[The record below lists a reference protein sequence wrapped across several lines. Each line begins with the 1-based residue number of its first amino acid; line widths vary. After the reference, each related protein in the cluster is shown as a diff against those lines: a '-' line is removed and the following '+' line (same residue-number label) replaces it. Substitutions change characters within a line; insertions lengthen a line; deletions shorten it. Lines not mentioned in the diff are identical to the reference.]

1 MKNQLRNFIEIL
13 KLELDDL
20 QDDIHSLKK
29 ICERKLKDGLITN
42 YVQMENMALYDNEL
56 HAINS
61 FRNILNETN
70 PENFDSLEKLVFH
83 LDENFKATMKSCA
96 YAKAGHIC
104 IERKMLKVA
113 KYVRGDGF
121 SN

>member
-13 KLELDDL
+13 KLELNDL
-20 QDDIHSLKK
+20 QEDIHTLKN
-29 ICERKLKDGLITN
+29 ICDHKLRDDLITN
-42 YVQMENMALYDNEL
+42 YVHMENTALYENEL

-61 FRNILNETN
+61 FRDILNETI
-70 PENFDSLEKLVFH
+70 PEGFESLDKLIH
-83 LDENFKATMKSCA
+83 HIDENFKIAMKSCG

-113 KYVRGDGF
+113 KYVRGE
-121 SN
+121 